1 MCDIALRI
9 DQIELSNYRCFP
21 RLRVDFHP
29 KLTVIAARN
38 GWGKTAILDA
48 AAVALGPFVGAF
60 DEAKGV
66 HFSGSDVRL
75 AHRSGTVPLEMEA
88 QYPLTLEARGI
99 VGDREATWRRRLA
112 GAKGRTTHADAR
124 VLIDYGKRLERRV
137 RDAADGRADSPPVLP
152 LVSYYGT
159 GRLWSEMRLSA
170 GRKSNADTKSNAGT
184 SRMAGY
190 ADCLTSASRYKV
202 FANWFERLCRAE
214 YEERENPR
222 RLNAVRGR
230 LAAIREAVDLVLRP
244 SGWRGIAFKSAEA
257 GIVAEHDEYGVVP
270 VSSLSDGIRNLV
282 GLAGDIAHR
291 AVRLNS
297 HFGEDA
303 VRRTP
308 GIALIDEVDMH
319 LHPEWQQIVVASL
332 RDAFPGIQ
340 FILTTHSP
348 QVLSTVHRESVRI
361 ARRIEDEWVF
371 APPDFQTRGVESAD
385 VLAGIMGVDP
395 VPQVEESRTL
405 RDYRTLIED
414 DRHGTEEA
422 RALRSKLVAHFGE
435 RHPLILDC
443 DRLIRFQS
451 FKRRPAGAG
460 TG

>member
-60 DEAKGV
+60 DEAKGA
-66 HFSGSDVRL
+66 HFTNADVRL
-75 AHRSGTVPLEMEA
+75 VRRSGAVPAEMEA

-99 VGDREATWRRRLA
+99 VGDRDATWRRRLA

-124 VLIDYGKRLERRV
+124 VLIDYGKRLEHRV

-170 GRKSNADTKSNAGT
+170 GRKSKAGT

-190 ADCLTSASRYKV
+190 ADCLTSASRYKA

-214 YEERENPR
+214 YEERENTRQLNAIRR
-222 RLNAVRGR
+222 RLR
-230 LAAIREAVDLVLRP
+230 AIREAVDLVLHP

-257 GIVAEHDEYGVVP
+257 GIIAEHDEYGVVP

-297 HFGEDA
+297 HFEENA

-308 GIALIDEVDMH
+308 GIVLIDEVDMH
-319 LHPEWQQIVVASL
+319 LHPEWQQIVVESL
-332 RDAFPGIQ
+332 RGAFPGIQ

-361 ARRIEDEWVF
+361 VRRMEDEWVF

-385 VLAGIMGVDP
+385 VLADIMGVDP

-405 RDYRTLIED
+405 RDYRELIEN

-422 RALRSKLVAHFGE
+422 QTLRSNLVAHFGE

-451 FKRRPAGAG
+451 FKRRRANAG

>member
-1 MCDIALRI
+1 MCDIPLRI
-9 DQIELSNYRCFP
+9 NGIELSNYRCFV

-29 KLTVIAARN
+29 ELTVIAARN
-38 GWGKTAILDA
+38 GCGKTAILDA
-48 AAVALGPFVGAF
+48 VAVALGPFVGAF
-60 DEAKGV
+60 DEARGA
-66 HFSGSDVRL
+66 HFAGADVRL
-75 AHRSGTVPLEMEA
+75 ARSPGAVPAEMEA

-99 VGDREATWRRRLA
+99 IADREATWRRGLA
-112 GAKGRTTHADAR
+112 SAKARTTYAGAR

-137 RDAADGRADSPPVLP
+137 RDAAEGRADSPPVLP

-159 GRLWSEMRLSA
+159 GRLWSEMRLST
-170 GRKSNADTKSNAGT
+170 GRKSKGGT
-184 SRMAGY
+184 SRMKGY
-190 ADCLTSASRYKV
+190 ADCLTSASRYKA

-222 RLNAVRGR
+222 QLNAIRGR
-230 LAAIREAVDLVLRP
+230 LSAIREAVDLVLRP

-257 GIVAEHDEYGVVP
+257 GIVAEHDDYGVVP

-282 GLAGDIAHR
+282 GLAADIAHR

-297 HFGEDA
+297 HFGENA

-308 GIALIDEVDMH
+308 GIVLIDEVDMH
-319 LHPEWQQIVVASL
+319 LHPEWQQIVIESL
-332 RDAFPGIQ
+332 RGAFPGIQ

-361 ARRIEDEWVF
+361 VRRIEDEWVF
-371 APPDFQTRGVESAD
+371 EPPEFQTRGVESAD

-395 VPQVEESRTL
+395 VPQVEEARTL
-405 RDYRTLIED
+405 RDYRALIES

-422 RALRSKLVAHFGE
+422 RRLRSNLVAHFGE

-451 FKRRPAGAG
+451 FKLRRANTG

>member
-1 MCDIALRI
+1 MCDTALRI
-9 DQIELSNYRCFP
+9 DRIELSNYRCFA

-29 KLTVIAARN
+29 KLTVVAARN

-60 DEAKGV
+60 DEAKGA
-66 HFSGSDVRL
+66 HFTAADVRL
-75 AHRSGTVPLEMEA
+75 ARRPDAVPAEMEA

-99 VGDREATWRRRLA
+99 VGGRDATWGRRLA
-112 GAKGRTTHADAR
+112 GAKARTTYADAR

-170 GRKSNADTKSNAGT
+170 GRKSEAGT
-184 SRMAGY
+184 SRMEGY
-190 ADCLTSASRYKV
+190 ADCLTSASRFKA

-222 RLNAVRGR
+222 RLNAIRER
-230 LAAIREAVDLVLRP
+230 LSAIREAVDLVLRP

-257 GIVAEHDEYGVVP
+257 GIVAKHDEYGVVP

-308 GIALIDEVDMH
+308 GIVLIDEVDMH
-319 LHPEWQQIVVASL
+319 LHPEWQQIVIESL
-332 RDAFPGIQ
+332 RGAFPGIQ
-340 FILTTHSP
+340 FVLTTHSP

-361 ARRIEDEWVF
+361 VRRMEDEWVF
-371 APPDFQTRGVESAD
+371 EPPDFQTRGVESAD
-385 VLAGIMGVDP
+385 VLADIMGVDP

-405 RDYRTLIED
+405 RDYRELIENN
-414 DRHGTEEA
+414 RHGTEEA
-422 RALRSKLVAHFGE
+422 QALRSDLVAHFGE

-451 FKRRPAGAG
+451 FKRRRADAG